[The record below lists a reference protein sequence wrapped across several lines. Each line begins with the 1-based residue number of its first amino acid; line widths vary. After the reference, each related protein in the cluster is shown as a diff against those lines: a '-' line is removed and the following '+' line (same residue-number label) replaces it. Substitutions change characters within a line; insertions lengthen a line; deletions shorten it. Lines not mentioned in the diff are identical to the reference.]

1 MKLYRDHFFELK
13 KGKKDASGPLSLEAS
28 SFFELSLECDSYKE
42 LLRHFFAQ
50 ALFCTFG
57 KLGKLCF
64 FWCYCDPRYVTFKLT
79 LEGFKIIKASFWIRK
94 KLLCTSFESDFQ
106 RSSYVTTC
114 HKARFACVCAACRW
128 SPAHQGSCI
137 GPMDQSFTPW
147 TRPGRPPW
155 AAFAE

>member
-1 MKLYRDHFFELK
+1 MTIM
-13 KGKKDASGPLSLEAS
+13 PQ
-28 SFFELSLECDSYKE
+28 ECGSYKE

-114 HKARFACVCAACRW
+114 HKAHFAGVCAACRW

-137 GPMDQSFTPW
+137 GPMEQSHLLDLAWKVSLSSLCRIKHSKLIRKEALTSKMHQMV
-147 TRPGRPPW
+147 T
-155 AAFAE
+155 